1 MKKYLIKWGFMDT
14 LDLMRRRHSVRQ
26 YLSKPIEK
34 EKKEIINNTINFINQ
49 KTGLNFKACYDE
61 PTAFKSLLAH
71 YGKFKNVN
79 NYIVLAGDKKQEE
92 LVGYYGEILVLTT
105 QELGLNTCWVAL
117 TYNKKSVNINL
128 GESEKIHC
136 VIALGYG
143 VTPGVQS
150 KCKEYDEVVKVI
162 GEKPNYLDAGIEAC
176 MLAPTAMNQQKFK
189 IICENGKI
197 SIKKSGI
204 GFYTDMDLGIV
215 KCHFEMVTGVDL
227 LNN

>member
-1 MKKYLIKWGFMDT
+1 MDT

-92 LVGYYGEILVLTT
+92 LVGYYGEILVLTA

-162 GEKPNYLDAGIEAC
+162 GEKPNYTKLTIIPHHDTRNRIAFIIVCLKFRQRRFRAHPNPRGTLVDIVIDVRRIRDLYGID
-176 MLAPTAMNQQKFK
+176 QK
-189 IICENGKI
+189 
-197 SIKKSGI
+197 
-204 GFYTDMDLGIV
+204 
-215 KCHFEMVTGVDL
+215 HRH
-227 LNN
+227 